1 MISRVRK
8 EREHYSLE
16 RPGWQQKRKCIISQ
30 QEVEE
35 TLEEGGEEV
44 AMVDEVPVGETK
56 KSLRTVSGA
65 EQLIIGAGSALK
77 RTAFAHGVEEW
88 DISNRRATAR
98 SMERQGEENQ
108 VFQGAE
114 VEVLVLLDEVG
125 MADMGSARM
134 WRNRDMQRC

>member
-30 QEVEE
+30 QEVGE

-56 KSLRTVSGA
+56 KTLRTVSSA
-65 EQLIIGAGSALK
+65 EQLIIEAGSAPK
-77 RTAFAHGVEEW
+77 RTTFARGVEEW
-88 DISNRRATAR
+88 DMSNRRATAR
-98 SMERQGEENQ
+98 LMEHQGEENQ

-114 VEVLVLLDEVG
+114 VEVLVLLEEVG
-125 MADMGSARM
+125 MADMGRARM

>member
-114 VEVLVLLDEVG
+114 VEVLVLLEEVG
-125 MADMGSARM
+125 MADMGRARM